1 MLKILIIS
9 LVTVSYLYAF
19 DRSHSGENIFS
30 PQGEVFACMGNCIE
44 CHSLTEQEAKNI
56 LSKVGCSKI
65 LSLKPSKVP
74 GLWQVEFLD
83 NKGKKRNVFIN
94 FGKDFIIEGKVI
106 EAK

>member
-1 MLKILIIS
+1 
-9 LVTVSYLYAF
+9 
-19 DRSHSGENIFS
+19 
-30 PQGEVFACMGNCIE
+30 MGNCME
-44 CHSLTEQEAKNI
+44 CHSLTKQEAKTI

>member
-1 MLKILIIS
+1 MLKVFTLIFVLTGIVFS
-9 LVTVSYLYAF
+9 F
-19 DRSHSGENIFS
+19 DKSHSGDNIFA
-30 PQGEVFACMGNCIE
+30 PQGEVFACMGNCME

-83 NKGKKRNVFIN
+83 NKGEKRNVFIN

>member
-1 MLKILIIS
+1 MLKIFIYSLIPVYM
-9 LVTVSYLYAF
+9 LFAF
-19 DRSHSGENIFS
+19 DKNHTGDNIFQPS
-30 PQGEVFACMGNCIE
+30 ETFACMGNCME
-44 CHSLTEQEAKNI
+44 CHSLTKQEAKTI
-56 LSKVGCSKI
+56 LSRVGCSKI